1 MTNCGKRF
9 RVKPGMTQGQ
19 ARNDAGEEILGLR
32 DERTGELMTDRLRFA
47 FLEVAR
53 FDKPKE
59 ECGSFEDRFLFMMK
73 NLPTFAEKPELWDDP
88 YFTKMMEEAEYA
100 SMSSDQQ
107 FAYMRSLMSR
117 WDNQNVI
124 DTARE
129 EGLEEGIERGRAE
142 GRKESFVEIAR
153 QMLARE
159 YPISEIAEMT
169 GLSEEQIRALQA

>member
-1 MTNCGKRF
+1 
-9 RVKPGMTQGQ
+9 
-19 ARNDAGEEILGLR
+19 
-32 DERTGELMTDRLRFA
+32 
-47 FLEVAR
+47 
-53 FDKPKE
+53 
-59 ECGSFEDRFLFMMK
+59 MMK

-88 YFTKMMEEAEYA
+88 YFNKMMEEAEYA

-129 EGLEEGIERGRAE
+129 EGLEQGRAE

-153 QMLARE
+153 QMLE
-159 YPISEIAEMT
+159 EGEPIEKIIKYT
-169 GLSEEQIRALQA
+169 HLTEEEIRALQ